1 MKLHVSVSLSDA
13 VLLFNLLCC
22 YSEISYC
29 QYECNIALFTL
40 IVTFPRAKKQK
51 KPRIKGG
58 KYIIS
63 VHQCHFLLCWQVIF
77 NKINF
82 LKCFS

>member
-1 MKLHVSVSLSDA
+1 MQIKLHVSVSLSDA
-13 VLLFNLLCC
+13 VLRCNLLCC

-51 KPRIKGG
+51 NLEKRGESISSLLINAIFSCVG
-58 KYIIS
+58 K
-63 VHQCHFLLCWQVIF
+63 
-77 NKINF
+77 
-82 LKCFS
+82 